1 MPIYQKKIRIILAD
15 DHMLVRAGVRSL
27 LEDLPD
33 VEVIG
38 EADNGCQV
46 LQLIEEDQPDIVL
59 MDIAMSEM
67 NGLEATSR
75 IGTSFPAVRVIILSM
90 HSTEEYIMQSLHA
103 GAAGYLLKEAAPV
116 ELEIAIQ
123 AVDRGE
129 IYLSPAVSKHLV
141 DFIQRSGDGISP
153 LEKLTPRQRQILQ
166 LLAEGHSNQEIA
178 QRLTISAKTVKAH
191 RMQLMERLDI
201 YDTAGL
207 VRFAI
212 RSGMVG
218 LGD

>member
-1 MPIYQKKIRIILAD
+1 M
-15 DHMLVRAGVRSL
+15 RSL

-75 IGTSFPAVRVIILSM
+75 IKISVPAVRVIILSM